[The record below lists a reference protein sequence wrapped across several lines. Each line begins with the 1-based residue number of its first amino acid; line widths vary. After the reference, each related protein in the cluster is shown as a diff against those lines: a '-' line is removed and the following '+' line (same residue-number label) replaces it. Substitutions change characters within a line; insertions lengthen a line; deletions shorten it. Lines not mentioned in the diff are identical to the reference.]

1 MASTVSSA
9 RALSSSVEARRK
21 FSRTTG
27 ADPCSSRN
35 LAYHRRLPARIFCSE
50 CGARGFAL
58 SVRAAPAVGRS
69 GWDSVGDREGL
80 PREGEGDEE
89 EAREALV
96 QLLEECGASREDSL
110 EIVSKCP
117 KYLEMLMGNV
127 KELDEH
133 SLWGFW
139 EELGEG
145 GQDEAGRG
153 EYVSELSFRKKV
165 YLMAK
170 KKGDRGVLPY
180 FESIGLRY
188 TSSVHISG
196 YVSSISLL
204 ELIEKVKF
212 VKEMLFSRSDHE
224 SQIGKNAQRMM
235 MQLSITIDEDIQK
248 TLSFFEKMEAKRG
261 GLNMLGSKDTSL
273 PCLVESFPQLLS
285 CSVDKQL
292 RPLIDVLEDVGVTRE
307 CVRDVLLLFPPLIFH
322 DIEDDIKPRIDR
334 LSQVGAEGKDVGK
347 MLVKYPWI
355 LSTCIQENIGKVH
368 SFLGAEKVG
377 KASIDRAVRSWPH
390 ILGCSTSRMKIM
402 VRQFG
407 DLGVSSKMLG
417 KIITTSPQL
426 LLRRPDDFLKVVS
439 FMEEV
444 GFDHEI
450 IGKILCRCPELFAA
464 DVEQTLTKKLG
475 FLTELGISSA
485 HLPRVI
491 KKYPEVLLYDVDRA
505 LLPRTRFLMK
515 AGLSKGQVGSM
526 VFRFSPILGYS
537 VGAVLRPKLEFLVN
551 AMGRPLRDVV
561 EYPRYFSYSLEKKIE
576 PRFRLL
582 RGRNVDCTLRD
593 MLGKNDEE
601 FAEDYLGIGRILLP
615 PPPPPPPP
623 SPSFLTHDDDDGDG
637 VVASTQG

>member
-1 MASTVSSA
+1 
-9 RALSSSVEARRK
+9 
-21 FSRTTG
+21 
-27 ADPCSSRN
+27 
-35 LAYHRRLPARIFCSE
+35 
-50 CGARGFAL
+50 
-58 SVRAAPAVGRS
+58 
-69 GWDSVGDREGL
+69 
-80 PREGEGDEE
+80 
-89 EAREALV
+89 
-96 QLLEECGASREDSL
+96 
-110 EIVSKCP
+110 
-117 KYLEMLMGNV
+117 MLMGNV

-170 KKGDRGVLPY
+170 KKGDRGVSPLLREHWSEVYVFCSY
-180 FESIGLRY
+180 FWVR
-188 TSSVHISG
+188 
-196 YVSSISLL
+196 
-204 ELIEKVKF
+204 VKF

-285 CSVDKQL
+285 Y
-292 RPLIDVLEDVGVTRE
+292 VGVTRE

-601 FAEDYLGIGRILLP
+601 FAEDYLGIGRILP